1 MGKNKKGS
9 LTNVSPIQDTVI
21 LENELKAVEKLL
33 DSGSN
38 ISSELDTVVTPTE
51 NAVEVSP
58 TENVVEVSP
67 TENAVEVTLTENAGE
82 VLLTENV
89 GEVLLTENAGEVLL
103 TENVGEVTVTE
114 NAGEVTATENA
125 GEVKTENALIE
136 IGINSVENNDDVQ
149 VDSVN
154 KSCNR
159 RLCSML

>member
-51 NAVEVSP
+51 N
-58 TENVVEVSP
+58 VVEVTP
-67 TENAVEVTLTENAGE
+67 IENAVEVTLTENVVE
-82 VLLTENV
+82 VTPIENV
-89 GEVLLTENAGEVLL
+89 GEVTL
-103 TENVGEVTVTE
+103 TENVGEVTLTE
-114 NAGEVTATENA
+114 NVGEVTPSENV

>member
-51 NAVEVSP
+51 N
-58 TENVVEVSP
+58 VVEVTP
-67 TENAVEVTLTENAGE
+67 IENAVEVTLTENVVE
-82 VLLTENV
+82 VTPIENV
-89 GEVLLTENAGEVLL
+89 GEVTL
-103 TENVGEVTVTE
+103 TENVGEVTLTE
-114 NAGEVTATENA
+114 NVGEVTPSENVGEVTPSENV